1 MIIHYTCNYLF
12 TDNSSIL
19 AHFQE
24 DFSKTSINSHSL
36 SGGLKWN
43 SRNGTWSI
51 TIQGTVHIFSDILL
65 QNKLTVVIYINIYI
79 YPKSSGLIWCM
90 VFYSTFSNIVVVSF
104 IS

>member
-1 MIIHYTCNYLF
+1 MLSFFLKYYQMIIHYACNYLF

-24 DFSKTSINSHSL
+24 DFSKTSIDSHSL

-65 QNKLTVVIYINIYI
+65 QNKLTVVIYLYKYIYI
-79 YPKSSGLIWCM
+79 QNHQ
-90 VFYSTFSNIVVVSF
+90 V
-104 IS
+104 

>member
-1 MIIHYTCNYLF
+1 LF

-24 DFSKTSINSHSL
+24 DFGKTSIDSHSL

-51 TIQGTVHIFSDILL
+51 TIQGTYIFR
-65 QNKLTVVIYINIYI
+65 Y
-79 YPKSSGLIWCM
+79 
-90 VFYSTFSNIVVVSF
+90 F
-104 IS
+104 IAK